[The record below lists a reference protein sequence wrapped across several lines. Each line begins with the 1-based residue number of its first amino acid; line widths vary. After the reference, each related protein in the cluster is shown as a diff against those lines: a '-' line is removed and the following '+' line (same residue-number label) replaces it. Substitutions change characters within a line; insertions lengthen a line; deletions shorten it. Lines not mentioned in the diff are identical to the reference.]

1 MVRDTFLAVLL
12 STQLISSGFAQQP
25 KTSNVGTPPPAQVQ
39 QSTQKPDEEDVVRIT
54 TNLVQVDAV
63 ITDNH
68 GKLVT
73 DLKPEEVQIF
83 EDGRKQKI
91 NNFSFNLSETAP
103 KQLATK
109 PPSGDKT
116 APAPALPPA
125 TLRREDIKRTIAI
138 VIDDLGLSF
147 QSTA

>member
-1 MVRDTFLAVLL
+1 M
-12 STQLISSGFAQQP
+12 
-25 KTSNVGTPPPAQVQ
+25 
-39 QSTQKPDEEDVVRIT
+39 RIT

-63 ITDNH
+63 ITDDH

-91 NNFSFNLSETAP
+91 NNFTFNLSETPPIPRTP
-103 KQLATK
+103 KPTTT
-109 PPSGDKT
+109 DRN
-116 APAPALPPA
+116 APALPPA

-147 QSTA
+147 QSTAQVRRRLKEIC